1 MIEARG
7 IRARI
12 GASKVLKGVDITIR
26 LGQLVTVI
34 GANGAGKA
42 SLLRVLSNVLPAT
55 AGSIKFDGRPT
66 ADQTP
71 HGLARSG
78 LVHVPQ
84 GRQIIPLLS
93 VRDNL
98 LLGTHRLGM
107 APDELA
113 RRLDAELERFPVLR
127 ERQHLP
133 GGALSGGEQQMLAV
147 SLGLMM
153 RPKLLMLD
161 EPSSGLAPK
170 IVRLILT
177 TLRNLADEGLAV
189 LLVEQVAMLA
199 VEYADRAM
207 VLRNGECV
215 IEATPGP
222 YVAAR
227 HWSTAIFPEVLI

>member
-12 GASKVLKGVDITIR
+12 GASEVLKGVDLTIR
-26 LGQLVTVI
+26 SGQLVTVI
-34 GANGAGKA
+34 GANGAGKT

-55 AGSIKFDGRPT
+55 AGTIQFDGMPT
-66 ADQTP
+66 AEQTP
-71 HGLARSG
+71 YRLARSG

-84 GRQIIPLLS
+84 GRQIVPSLS

-98 LLGTHRLGM
+98 LLGTHPLGM

-113 RRLDAELERFPVLR
+113 RRLAAELQRFPVLR

-147 SLGLMM
+147 SRGLMM

-161 EPSSGLAPK
+161 EPSLGLAPK
-170 IVRLILT
+170 IVRLILG
-177 TLRNLADEGLAV
+177 TLRKLADEGLAV
-189 LLVEQVAMLA
+189 LLVEQVAMQA
-199 VEYADRAM
+199 VEHADRAV

-215 IEATPGP
+215 IDAD
-222 YVAAR
+222 AASLR
-227 HWSTAIFPEVLI
+227 GSQALVDSYLS